1 MDAAKRGR
9 LEEAG
14 FQVGT
19 VADFLGLS
27 AEEREMVESKA
38 ALDASSIM
46 PDELDDVIGDHPN
59 RRQGGGW
66 GQALPLRSE

>member
-19 VADFLGLS
+19 VADFLGLTP
-27 AEEREMVESKA
+27 EEAEMVETKA
-38 ALDASSIM
+38 ALGASSIM
-46 PDELDDVIGDHPN
+46 PDELDDVIADPPGH
-59 RRQGGGW
+59 
-66 GQALPLRSE
+66 